1 MFVND
6 DKTAY
11 ICSFILIKLHYHVA
25 KIQNKNK
32 IDKYLALFAEKK
44 PADRQLGEASG
55 SSA

>member
-11 ICSFILIKLHYHVA
+11 ICSFILIKLHYNVA

-44 PADRQLGEASG
+44 NRQRGCLESHELH
-55 SSA
+55 